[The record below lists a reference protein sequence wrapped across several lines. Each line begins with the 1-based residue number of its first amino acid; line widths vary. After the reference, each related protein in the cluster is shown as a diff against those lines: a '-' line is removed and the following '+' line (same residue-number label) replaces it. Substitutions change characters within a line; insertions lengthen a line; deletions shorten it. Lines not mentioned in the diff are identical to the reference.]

1 MSIRATHRDER
12 GQWVFESDTA
22 YSGKDGPAMR
32 RAMARIKAPR
42 PTKAMVRL
50 AERVL
55 EKRDEARRYSPTG
68 LHPDAVRAFRHALKA
83 RGEARQAFIRK
94 AVQWGALRD
103 DARSQLQALLAA
115 DEEGRSRAVRRAA
128 NWLARLGD
136 DAQRNP

>member
-12 GQWVFESDTA
+12 GQWVFESDAA

-50 AERVL
+50 AQRVL
-55 EKRDEARRYSPTG
+55 DKRDAARSYRPTG

-83 RGEARQAFIRK
+83 RREARQAFVRK
-94 AVQWGALRD
+94 AVQWGARVE
-103 DARSQLQALLAA
+103 DARAQVHALLAA
-115 DEEGRSRAVRRAA
+115 DDVDRTKAVNRAA
-128 NWLARLGD
+128 YWLARLDGS
-136 DAQRNP
+136 A